1 MLSGKINKIRTF
13 ALALIF
19 LGFVIMYLG
28 FLWPSLMFLFFILG
42 LISILASVGI
52 YFWIGILS
60 THSVKVVCPKCQ
72 KETKMLGKRDQC
84 MYCKAILSLDPSD
97 APKP

>member
-19 LGFVIMYLG
+19 VSFLIMYLG
-28 FLWPSLMFLFFILG
+28 FIWPNLMFLFFMLG
-42 LISILASVGI
+42 LLSTLAGVAI

-60 THSVKVVCPKCQ
+60 THSVKVICPECE
-72 KETKMLGKRDQC
+72 KETKILGKRDQC
-84 MYCKAILSLDPSD
+84 MYCKAILSMDPKD
-97 APKP
+97 ATKK